1 MFVKVHSLGTAS
13 LDGYVV
19 AAEVDLSGGLPQF
32 AIVGLPDSAVKEAV
46 DRVRSAL
53 KNLGFTYPVS
63 RITVNLAPADTRKT
77 GPVYDLPILLGV
89 LAASGQIA
97 LPSAD
102 MAFVGEVSLDGS
114 VRPVS
119 GVLPMAIACAKQG
132 IAHLFVPRPNAAE
145 AAVVEGVQVYPL
157 DRVADAVEHLAGK
170 VQITPCPVT
179 QLELGAG
186 GVEVPDFSDVRGQPE
201 ARRAMEIAAAGMHNI
216 LLVGPPG
223 AGKSML
229 AKRLPGILPP
239 LTRAEAIDTSKVYS
253 VAGMLKSD
261 SHAGSLITRR
271 PFRAPHHSV
280 SAAGLSG
287 GGAMPRPGEISLAHN
302 GVLFLDELPEFTR
315 EALEI
320 LRQPLEDGQ
329 VTVSRVA
336 GSVTYPSRLML
347 VAAMNPCPCGFFGHP
362 TRACR
367 CNEWAIER
375 YLQKVSGPLLD
386 RIDLHVE
393 VQPVEYE
400 QLSSRQGGEESEAI
414 LERVLAARE
423 FMRQRSAG
431 AQPLPNAALSDER
444 LRAACGMT
452 DRAEGM
458 LKNAFERLGLS
469 ARGYDKVLR
478 VSRTIAD
485 LDGAEVIDTPHV
497 SEAVQYRNLDRKYWQ
512 AR

>member
-1 MFVKVHSLGTAS
+1 MFAKVNSLGTTF

-19 AAEVDLSGGLPQF
+19 SVEVDISGGLPQF

-53 KNLGFTYPVS
+53 KNLGYAFPPS

-77 GPVYDLPILLGV
+77 GPVYDLPVLLGV
-89 LAASGQIA
+89 LAAAGQIEVPPDDA
-97 LPSAD
+97 V
-102 MAFVGEVSLDGS
+102 FVGELSLDGG
-114 VRPVS
+114 VRAVS
-119 GVLPMAIACAKQG
+119 GVLPMAIACAAAGKKR
-132 IAHLFVPRPNAAE
+132 LFVPRANAAE
-145 AAVVEGVQVYPL
+145 AAVVESLEVYPL
-157 DRVADAVEHLAGK
+157 DEARDVLDCLAGRK
-170 VQITPCPVT
+170 TIERCPPT
-179 QLELGAG
+179 ELQLAAG
-186 GVEVPDFSDVRGQPE
+186 GFGVPDFSDVRGQLE

-216 LLVGPPG
+216 LLVGAPG

-239 LTRAEAIDTSKVYS
+239 LTRGEAIETSKVYS
-253 VAGMLKSD
+253 VAGLLNNSD
-261 SHAGSLITRR
+261 GKDSLVVRR
-271 PFRAPHHSV
+271 PFRSPHHSV
-280 SAAGLSG
+280 SSAGLSG
-287 GGAMPRPGEISLAHN
+287 GGSVPKPGEISLAHN
-302 GVLFLDELPEFTR
+302 GVLFLDELPEFSR

-336 GSVTYPSRLML
+336 GSVTYPSRMML

-362 TRACR
+362 TQACR
-367 CNEWAIER
+367 CGPGSIER

-393 VQPVEYE
+393 VQPVEYD
-400 QLSSRQGGEESEAI
+400 QLSSKQGGEESAAI
-414 LERVLAARE
+414 LQRVLAARQ
-423 FMRQRSAG
+423 FMNGRG
-431 AQPLPNAALSDER
+431 NDVPNAALAGEQ
-444 LRAACGMT
+444 LRAACVMT
-452 DRAEGM
+452 DRASDM
-458 LKNAFERLGLS
+458 LKVAFERLGLS

-512 AR
+512 AK